1 VNLPSLNSEELADL
15 LEALVLCS
23 ESRAL
28 GFKELE
34 TVACRA
40 LEVTQT
46 RVDFALTIV
55 ERRQR
60 LLADSYPFRLSASAL
75 ARKPDVMETWYA
87 SLLAMA
93 PNTVFRSVM
102 TQEAL
107 LLCSTVFERIAE
119 RALAAM
125 LGPGSETVRFGWPS
139 ECGRP
144 PEFPD
149 AIAWLADKMGLRVG
163 GGYRPPRRRDGG
175 VDIIAW
181 KGFADGRTAFP
192 IMLGQCTV
200 QRDFLSKALDID
212 LRNWGQWLLTLR
224 DPTTALLVPAVLS
237 GTNEDWNEAAQRHI
251 ILDRIRIAQL
261 LHGGS
266 LCPQDIA
273 GLSPLTHDLVSRA
286 GDAIQTQ

>member
-1 VNLPSLNSEELADL
+1 MNLPSLSSEELADL
-15 LEALVLCS
+15 LEAVLLCS

-34 TVACRA
+34 SVTCRA

-46 RVDFALTIV
+46 RIDFALTIV

-60 LLADSYPFRLSASAL
+60 LLADAYPFRLSASAL

-107 LLCSTVFERIAE
+107 HLCSTVFERMAE
-119 RALAAM
+119 CALAAM

-139 ECGRP
+139 DCGRP
-144 PEFPD
+144 TEFPD
-149 AIAWLADKMGLRVG
+149 AITWLADKMGLRVG

-192 IMLGQCTV
+192 IVLGQCTV

-224 DPTTALLVPAVLS
+224 DPITALLVPAVLS
-237 GTNEDWNEAAQRHI
+237 GSTEDWNEVAQRHI
-251 ILDRIRIAQL
+251 ILDRVRIAQL
-261 LHGGS
+261 LEGGS
-266 LCPQDIA
+266 VRPKDISGVA
-273 GLSPLTHDLVSRA
+273 PLMHQLLSQAR
-286 GDAIQTQ
+286 DAIQSR